1 MKNTRQLILENALIL
16 FNTEGLAK
24 VTLRTIAN
32 KTGISQGNLNYH
44 FKKRG
49 VIIETLYFQLVKN
62 IDETISNSESK
73 INALEALLD
82 ISNRIM
88 YEFFDYRFFL
98 LDFVQIIREN
108 KEVREHYSK
117 LTKQRE
123 QQFALFFNVLIEDE
137 IMRKEILPNE
147 YENLYK
153 RLQILGDFWI
163 SSAETESHALN
174 KKVIPKYS
182 ELMNQ
187 TIFPYLTAKGQK
199 KFVAIVPSSL

>member
-1 MKNTRQLILENALIL
+1 MKNTRQLILDNALIL
-16 FNTEGLAK
+16 FNTQGLAK

-32 KTGISQGNLNYH
+32 ELGISQGNLNYH
-44 FKKRG
+44 FKKRE

-62 IDETISNSESK
+62 IDKNISVSVGTENV
-73 INALEALLD
+73 LEVLIS

-88 YEFFDYRFFL
+88 YDFYDYRFFL

-108 KEVREHYSK
+108 KIIREHYFK

-123 QQFALFFNVLIEDE
+123 QQFAMFFNFLIEDK
-137 IMRKEILPNE
+137 IMRREILPNE

-153 RLQILGDFWI
+153 RLKILGDFWI
-163 SSAETESHALN
+163 SSAETESHSLS

-182 ELMNQ
+182 ELINQ
-187 TIFPYLTAKGQK
+187 TIYPYLTTKGQK
-199 KFVAIVPSSL
+199 MFISIVSI